1 LVSFTDR
8 GLEPITQIVG
18 GVALL
23 VAGVLNLLGNL
34 VSLEDVTEANVD
46 SPISS

>member
-1 LVSFTDR
+1 
-8 GLEPITQIVG
+8 
-18 GVALL
+18 LL

-34 VSLEDVTEANVD
+34 VSLEDVTETNVD